1 MGVPGDQ
8 VDLLRAGDVYDL
20 IYHRVGN
27 RYPEKPF
34 CRLSILLLN
43 HQLEIV
49 RSGGAVCLLLL
60 GAKDDVLT

>member
-1 MGVPGDQ
+1 
-8 VDLLRAGDVYDL
+8 
-20 IYHRVGN
+20 
-27 RYPEKPF
+27 
-34 CRLSILLLN
+34 LLLN